1 VMSSSASIDQRSQY
15 LTFEVSDDLYAIG
28 ILDLREIISF
38 KSATR
43 VPMAPRSIRGL
54 INLRG
59 SAVPVVDLA
68 IKFGELPTTVSKR
81 TCVVILDASRSREG
95 GTIGILA
102 DSVREVIELSD
113 SEIEE
118 PPDFGLTASSEYLV
132 GLARVG
138 ESFVPILEVEKLLSA
153 AEMAAARAGAARGVD
168 DLFDGDS
175 PETSHSDRS

>member
-1 VMSSSASIDQRSQY
+1 MTAATSTDHRSQY
-15 LTFEVSDDLYAIG
+15 LTFEVSEDLYAIG

-43 VPMAPRSIRGL
+43 VPMAPKSIRGL

-68 IKFGELPTTVSKR
+68 IKFGEVPTAVSKR
-81 TCVVILDASRSREG
+81 TCVVILDASRSQEG

-102 DSVREVIELSD
+102 DSVREVIELAD
-113 SEIEE
+113 AEIEA
-118 PPDFGLTASSEYLV
+118 PPDFGLTASAEYLV

-153 AEMAAARAGAARGVD
+153 AELAVSGGDLASPLGEADPAESTHGDRG
-168 DLFDGDS
+168 
-175 PETSHSDRS
+175 